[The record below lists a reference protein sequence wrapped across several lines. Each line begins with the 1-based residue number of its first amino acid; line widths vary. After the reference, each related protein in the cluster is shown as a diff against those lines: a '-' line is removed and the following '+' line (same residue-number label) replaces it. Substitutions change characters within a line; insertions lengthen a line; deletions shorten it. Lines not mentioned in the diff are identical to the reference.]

1 MFQSALGAASRV
13 KVSQSWNSKPPI
25 RVFEALGTDPYLN
38 VATEDWLL
46 GNPGAHHGTHTL
58 FLWRNDPTIVI
69 GRHQN
74 MYKEVNVALCEKEKV
89 CLVRRHSGGGA
100 VYQDLGNTNFSIFS
114 PKQTFDKTF
123 NFAFITKALASLG
136 IQAASQGRNDLVLP
150 DNRKISGSAFKH
162 SAAYSLHHGTLMVDV
177 DVNALTRLLNPN
189 KLKLES
195 KGVAS
200 VASRVANMRS
210 LVPSLTHGALV
221 TALARAFSSA
231 HGYAE
236 DPDVVHLEP
245 DSLMYVPEVVG
256 SMRDL
261 QLESWIFGFGKDV
274 SEFSHNIEHRFPWG
288 CLDVHLRCANGKLE
302 AVKLFSDSLFPPLI
316 STVEASLVGAS
327 FDEHGISDA
336 VARAHSQLKV
346 QAESGSGA
354 PPPEVLEASL
364 ADIKDL
370 LLRSR

>member
-236 DPDVVHLEP
+236 DPDHARQCEGPPCRVPLRHLSKVRPCTSARMSVPRSVLTECFSVTCP
-245 DSLMYVPEVVG
+245 SSSPVPVSLLLPSTFWSGVM
-256 SMRDL
+256 S
-261 QLESWIFGFGKDV
+261 
-274 SEFSHNIEHRFPWG
+274 
-288 CLDVHLRCANGKLE
+288 CLDCFNL
-302 AVKLFSDSLFPPLI
+302 
-316 STVEASLVGAS
+316 
-327 FDEHGISDA
+327 
-336 VARAHSQLKV
+336 
-346 QAESGSGA
+346 
-354 PPPEVLEASL
+354 
-364 ADIKDL
+364 
-370 LLRSR
+370 